1 MQSSTKHIKKYKIRE
16 KSKNIKEALITK
28 KERAK
33 EQRERITKCES
44 PSPRKI
50 KKGTRKESK
59 QLVIGSFQVLK
70 SPLIA
75 FPPNT
80 PHQTQQ
86 N

>member
-1 MQSSTKHIKKYKIRE
+1 MQSSTKHIKQYKN
-16 KSKNIKEALITK
+16 KQKNKKEALITK

-70 SPLIA
+70 SPPIA
-75 FPPNT
+75 FPPNK